1 MHYSLIFIRSSLPDL
16 NEGACPSWAHITPT
30 SPGSTR
36 GPILGLCSIIGP
48 DKNSNGAFWH
58 QLGSNKAFHRT
69 HKSTSN
75 SVQSLLLFIF
85 NWAIFIGC
93 LTLFIG
99 TLFASP
105 MATYSSL
112 SYVVCL
118 KKYFWVE
125 IFSFEKIHRN
135 HINYIKIA
143 LKI

>member
-1 MHYSLIFIRSSLPDL
+1 MGVAYQIRSQFQKKL

-30 SPGSTR
+30 STGLTL

-69 HKSTSN
+69 HKSTRN

-93 LTLFIG
+93 LFIG

-105 MATYSSL
+105 MATYSNL
-112 SYVVCL
+112 SYQVCGLL

-125 IFSFEKIHRN
+125 IVSFEKSHRN
-135 HINYIKIA
+135 HINYIKIS